1 MIKHKDQRVGVLVD
15 VQNMY
20 HSAKNLYKKNVNFAH
35 ILETA
40 VSGRQL
46 IRAVAYVVKSQVNE
60 EDQFFT
66 ALEQQG
72 FEVKMKDLQV
82 FPGGAKKGDWD
93 VGMAVDAIKLADRLD
108 TIILVTGDGDFV
120 PLVVYLQENKGCQV
134 EVLAFSQSASAKLI
148 ENVDD
153 FIDLNSDLSRF
164 LLQRNIRSSAGKT
177 SQIRTKRTIV
187 S

>member
-1 MIKHKDQRVGVLVD
+1 MKKHKDQRVGVLVD

-20 HSAKNLYKKNVNFAH
+20 HSAKNLYQKNVNFAH

-46 IRAVAYVVKSQVNE
+46 IRAIAYVVKSQVAE

-66 ALEQQG
+66 ILGQQG
-72 FEVKMKDLQV
+72 FEVKQKDLQI
-82 FPGGAKKGDWD
+82 FFGGSKKGDWD

-108 TIILVTGDGDFV
+108 TIILVTGDGDFI

-134 EVLAFSQSASAKLI
+134 EVLAFDKSTSGRLI
-148 ENVDD
+148 DVCDD
-153 FIDLNSDLSRF
+153 FTDLSQDTDRF
-164 LLQRNIRSSAGKT
+164 LLNKKGRMRSTKKTFRNI
-177 SQIRTKRTIV
+177 
-187 S
+187 